1 MSKPL
6 HEILPTVFNTTHTWK
21 FQLLRQ
27 WHEILGKLSHV
38 VHLEK
43 IEQTTLVLGV
53 NDSCWLQ
60 ELYLLSPLILTTI
73 NKKLENAPIKQLRF
87 KLASIKKSKSYEP
100 RLAVLPQIED
110 RTLHSTEQ
118 QALQRIK
125 DPELQRVLKQFL
137 IRCYTEK

>member
-1 MSKPL
+1 MSKSL
-6 HEILPTVFNTTHTWK
+6 HELLPTVFNTNHAWK

-27 WHEILGKLSHV
+27 WQEILGNLSHV

-87 KLASIKKSKSYEP
+87 KLAGIKKSQPYEP
-100 RLAVLPQIED
+100 RPSVLPQIED
-110 RTLHSTEQ
+110 ITLRSAEQ
-118 QALQRIK
+118 QALQRVK
-125 DPELQRVLKQFL
+125 DPELQGVLKQFL